1 LKPVTDLFDEYIL
14 ATLKDGKPRGF
25 IVLLGEVGFSHNTLQ
40 QHLERLMAQ
49 GFVVREKAAA
59 NSFGRPK
66 FAYHVPFRTT
76 KQVSFA
82 LQDPHVELVA
92 LPFSRLRH
100 VCRFEKG
107 GYCKETKRTVRLF
120 VSLQ

>member
-1 LKPVTDLFDEYIL
+1 MDLFDERIL

-25 IVLLGEVGFSHNTLQ
+25 NVLLGEVGFSHNTLQ

-49 GFVVREKAAA
+49 GLVVREKAAA

-66 FAYHVPFRTT
+66 FAYHVPSKTT
-76 KQVSFA
+76 KQVSLA
-82 LQDPHVELVA
+82 LQDPHIELVA

-107 GYCKETKRTVRLF
+107 GHCKETRRECTPQICPQIRK
-120 VSLQ
+120 